1 MLFWRLPSMPRR
13 FYHNR
18 IITPILG
25 LLKQGTSPEKIAMSM
40 STGIVMGLF
49 PIVGITSFLCIA
61 TSFFFRL
68 NQAMTQL
75 FNWLVYPLQIVLII
89 PFFRLGSSLFHAEP
103 ITVTVRHV
111 IDSYRTDFWE
121 TINLLG
127 EITLHAVVAWL
138 ITCIPIGVVLYLIF
152 KPLMRKMN
160 IGIEQ

>member
-1 MLFWRLPSMPRR
+1 MPRR

-25 LLKQGTSPEKIAMSM
+25 LLKQGISPEKIAMSM

-49 PIVGITSFLCIA
+49 PIVGITSLLCIV

-75 FNWLVYPLQIVLII
+75 FNWLVYPLQIILIL
-89 PFFRLGSSLFHAEP
+89 PFFRLGSFLFHTEP
-103 ITVTVRHV
+103 ITVTVRQV
-111 IDSYRTDFWE
+111 IDSYRADFWG
-121 TINLLG
+121 TIHLLE

-138 ITCIPIGVVLYLIF
+138 IICIPIGVVLYLTF
-152 KPLMRKMN
+152 KPLLRKMN
-160 IGIEQ
+160 IGIKE